1 MAEEVGPG
9 GRGSSRPLSLSEHA
23 RLTEAI
29 LDDAVD
35 AIITIDEM
43 GIVQSFNRGGE
54 RLFGYAAE
62 EVVGQ
67 NVKMLMPAPY
77 QEEHDGY
84 LRAYRETGHKKIIG
98 IGRRVVARRKDGTE
112 FDAHLA
118 VSEVALPGRRVFAGF
133 VRDISDLTQAQ
144 AEIVRAER
152 EMERQQV
159 EHLRR
164 EEEVKTKAVRDER
177 QHLSREL
184 HDSVSQALYGIVLG
198 ARAALAMLEQDPG
211 KAGEPLAY
219 VLSLAEAGLSEMR
232 ALLFDLRPDS
242 LQSEG
247 LVTAFSKHVKSL
259 AQRYELKFDLDMGE
273 EPDAPVEIKHAI
285 HRLTMEAVH
294 NVVKHASASRVELH
308 LRQQPPWILV
318 EIVDD
323 GCGFDCAAVP
333 EGLGITSMRERLAE
347 LGGRLELASVP
358 GQGTSVRAFF
368 PFTLPRP

>member
-1 MAEEVGPG
+1 MPEK
-9 GRGSSRPLSLSEHA
+9 RPPKQLSLSDHA

-54 RLFGYAAE
+54 RLFGYTAD
-62 EVVGQ
+62 EVLGH
-67 NVKMLMPAPY
+67 NVKLLMPAPY

-84 LRAYRETGHKKIIG
+84 LRAYRETGRKKIIG
-98 IGRRVVARRKDGTE
+98 IGRRIVARRKDGSE

-118 VSEVALPGRRVFAGF
+118 VSEVLLPGGRMFAGF
-133 VRDISDLTQAQ
+133 VRDISDLVAAQ
-144 AEIVRAER
+144 AEIVRGELQ
-152 EMERQQV
+152 MERQHQ

-164 EEEVKTKAVRDER
+164 EEEVKSKAIRDER

-198 ARAALAMLEQDPG
+198 ARAAQGMLEQDP
-211 KAGEPLAY
+211 ARAAEPLAY

-247 LVTAFSKHVKSL
+247 LVAAFSKHVKTL
-259 AQRYELKFDLDMGE
+259 AQRYGLTFELDMGG
-273 EPDAPVEIKHAI
+273 EPEAPVEIKHAV
-285 HRLTMEAVH
+285 HRLTMEAMH
-294 NVVKHASASRVELH
+294 NVVKHAGASRVRLT
-308 LRQQPPWILV
+308 LREEPPWLLV
-318 EIVDD
+318 EVSDD
-323 GCGFDCAAVP
+323 GQGFDRASVA
-333 EGLGITSMRERLAE
+333 EGLGLTSMRERLV
-347 LGGRLELASVP
+347 ELAGRFELISEP
-358 GQGTSVRAFF
+358 GRGTAVRAHF
-368 PFTLPRP
+368 PLSRST